1 MQAGIAV
8 GNLASAIG
16 ITTEDAALVADLK
29 AGSEEA
35 FGILIAQY
43 HQPLY
48 SLIARSLND
57 PADAAD
63 ITQEVFIKVFR
74 SIGGFHGDASLRTWL
89 YRIALR
95 EASNQ
100 RRWWSR
106 HKKQE
111 ITIDSPAESRHD
123 PEGGSLCLSATLA
136 DDADS
141 PFDHAAQAEIR
152 ERVEAALRLLPEAFR
167 TVVILREIEGF
178 AYEEIAEILDTNLGT
193 VKSRLTRGRS
203 ALRALLIADGA
214 TASGNF
220 ASPSVLQTSKETAA

>member
-1 MQAGIAV
+1 MQAGMVV

-16 ITTEDAALVADLK
+16 IQTEDAALIADLK

-74 SIGGFHGDASLRTWL
+74 SIRGFHGEASLRTWL
-89 YRIALR
+89 YRIALH

-106 HKKQE
+106 HKRQE
-111 ITIDSPAESRHD
+111 IAMEASYHANCDADAEGESQ
-123 PEGGSLCLSATLA
+123 SLGATLA
-136 DDADS
+136 DGGSS
-141 PFDHAAQAEIR
+141 PFEQA
-152 ERVEAALRLLPEAFR
+152 
-167 TVVILREIEGF
+167 
-178 AYEEIAEILDTNLGT
+178 
-193 VKSRLTRGRS
+193 
-203 ALRALLIADGA
+203 
-214 TASGNF
+214 
-220 ASPSVLQTSKETAA
+220 